1 MSLSIIQTE
10 IFLWY
15 REIENFCHM
24 ALPGI
29 YTIPNVQDDQK
40 FNLNHGRLE
49 ASSCGRTGRSVT
61 GPGAD
66 GKVPA
71 TE

>member
-15 REIENFCHM
+15 REIDNFCHM

-29 YTIPNVQDDQK
+29 YTIPNVQDDQ
-40 FNLNHGRLE
+40 
-49 ASSCGRTGRSVT
+49 
-61 GPGAD
+61 
-66 GKVPA
+66 
-71 TE
+71 